1 MREDNL
7 EHFVCPSC
15 HRSLSI
21 ESVEEREGDRI
32 KKGFLIC
39 STGQHRFPVAGFMP
53 RFVSTHDVTSSFG
66 FEWNKHPRTQFDSV
80 NGMRLSEE
88 RFFGQTSWSR
98 DLSGNKILE
107 VGSGAGRF
115 TEVALQTGATVFSV
129 DASQAVDANWNNNG
143 HHPNLTLCQAS
154 LYQLPFSERYFDK
167 VFCFGVLQHTPD
179 VALAF
184 GRIAKFVKPGGELTV
199 DVYNKNYWRN
209 FHTPMYL
216 IRPITKHIS
225 HERLHRWLSWSVPYL
240 LPISTWLRDHIPF
253 VGRQVRTLIP
263 IANYNGIFPTQ
274 SVELLEQ
281 YSILD
286 TFDTLSPK
294 YISPQRPDTVRQWF
308 LDAGYEDIEFDNS
321 TVFYMRGRRKV
332 AKNTTDFP
340 YRADPSK
347 GNTDAAAH

>member
-53 RFVSTHDVTSSFG
+53 RFVSTDDATCAFG
-66 FEWNKHPRTQFDSV
+66 FEWNRHPRTQFDSV
-80 NGMRLSEE
+80 NGMRLSED
-88 RFFGQTSWSR
+88 RFFAQTNWPR

-115 TEVALQTGATVFSV
+115 TEIALQTGATVFSV

-143 HHPNLTLCQAS
+143 HHANLILCQAS
-154 LYQLPFSERYFDK
+154 LYELPFPQDYFDK
-167 VFCFGVLQHTPD
+167 VFCFGVLQHTPN

-184 GRIAKFVKPGGELTV
+184 KKIAQFVRPCGELVV

-216 IRPITKHIS
+216 IRPITKRIP
-225 HERLHRWLSWSVPYL
+225 HETLHHWLSRSVPRL
-240 LPISTWLRDHIPF
+240 LRISTWLRDHVPF
-253 VGRQVRTLIP
+253 IGRQLGALIP
-263 IANYNGIFPTQ
+263 VANYNGVFPTD

-308 LDAGYEDIEFDNS
+308 INAGYQDIEFDTA
-321 TVFYMRGRRKV
+321 TVFYMRGRRKL
-332 AKNTTDFP
+332 AKNTTDIP
-340 YRADPSK
+340 WRSDSLQRD
-347 GNTDAAAH
+347 TEAAAF